1 MINFDDVMKENIK
14 EQNPN
19 WPQIHDHLQRI
30 LSIEGS
36 ESRKTNLLFNLIS
49 YQQDIYKIYLYAKDP
64 YQPKHQFLI
73 NNLIKK
79 QENTALNHLNDF

>member
-30 LSIEGS
+30 LTIEGS

-49 YQQDIYKIYLYAKDP
+49 YQ
-64 YQPKHQFLI
+64 
-73 NNLIKK
+73 
-79 QENTALNHLNDF
+79 